1 METRTDILIAGG
13 SLGGCAA
20 AIAAARHGLRV
31 TLLEENPWIGG
42 QLTSQGVPP
51 DEHGW
56 IEELGCTASYRRL
69 RNAIRAYYRA
79 DYPLAAKAQA
89 ARFLNPGN
97 GWVSPL
103 CHEPKVAHTVLE
115 SMLTGVEILRPAR
128 VVAVA
133 THGDRIESVT
143 VLHQGLTRTIQADYF
158 LDATE
163 LGDLLPMAGVEHVTG
178 AESQR
183 DTDEPSAPQLAS
195 PTNVQAF
202 SWCFAMTHHPGEDHR
217 IAKPPR
223 YDYWADYIPRLT
235 PPWPG
240 KLLSLTTP
248 HPRTMETLHYT
259 FHPVAEDG
267 KAFSGLWTYRRLID
281 RTNFAP
287 GHFPSDICL
296 VNWPMIDYLEG
307 DLCSATPERQAQ
319 YRNEAKQLS
328 LCMFY
333 WLQQNGW
340 PGLRLCGDPLG
351 TTDGLAQA
359 PYIRESRRIRAQQ
372 TIREQD
378 VLNKTNFTN
387 SVGIGSY
394 RIDLHPST
402 GGDNYIDVPSQP
414 FQIPLGALLPLRV
427 RNLLP
432 ACKNIGTTH
441 ITNGCYRLHPVEW
454 NIGEA
459 AALLAVYSLRKGTE
473 PLAIPQQVGGF
484 QQLLRSEG
492 VELAWPA
499 NLDPNE
505 GDAHKHAR

>member
-13 SLGGCAA
+13 GLGGCAA
-20 AIAAARHGLRV
+20 ALAASSHGLRV
-31 TLLEENPWIGG
+31 TMLEENTWIGG
-42 QLTSQGVPP
+42 QLTAQGVPP

-69 RNAIRAYYRA
+69 RNAIRDYYRA
-79 DYPLAAKAQA
+79 HYPLTAQA
-89 ARFLNPGN
+89 RAARHLNPGS

-103 CHEPKVAHTVLE
+103 CHEPKVSHAVLQQ
-115 SMLTGVEILRPAR
+115 MLAGVEILRPAR
-128 VVAVA
+128 VISVSAR
-133 THGDRIESVT
+133 GDHIDAVT
-143 VLHQGLTRTIQADYF
+143 VVHEGRERVIRASYY

-163 LGDLLPMAGVEHVTG
+163 LGDLLPLAGVELVTG
-178 AESQR
+178 AESR
-183 DTDEPSAPQLAS
+183 GETGEPSAPLEAH
-195 PTNVQAF
+195 PDNVQAF

-217 IAKPPR
+217 IGKPER
-223 YDYWADYIPRLT
+223 YGFWADYIPRLT

-248 HPRTMETLHYT
+248 HPRTMETLHYR
-259 FHPVAEDG
+259 FDPVAEDG

-281 RTNFAP
+281 RTNFTP
-287 GHFPSDICL
+287 GHFTSDICL

-307 DLCSATPERQAQ
+307 ELCSATPQDAGRCLS
-319 YRNEAKQLS
+319 EAKQLS

-340 PGLRLCGDPLG
+340 PGLRLSGDALG
-351 TTDGLAQA
+351 TTDGFAQA
-359 PYIRESRRIRAQQ
+359 PYIRESRRIRAQR

-378 VLNKTNFTN
+378 VLGKTDFAD

-459 AALLAVYSLRKGTE
+459 AGLLAAYCLQRGTE
-473 PLAIPQQVGGF
+473 PFAVPAQVEDF
-484 QQLLRSEG
+484 QRLLRNEG
-492 VELAWPA
+492 VELSWPTD
-499 NLDPNE
+499 LDPNE